1 MVTALDTER
10 MRTAQAGI
18 VVLATRDLEEFFASL
33 DLDKP
38 EIARNALIAFL
49 PMLILRYG
57 QAGATLAANWYDDLR
72 AEEGVKGRFRAR
84 PAEPVEVEVR
94 SEATVRRAMGAAFAL
109 GAASAVG
116 NALAGTAASVAAP
129 AGAPAAGL
137 ILPALVDPVTK
148 MVLEPARETTI
159 LSALADPAA
168 AGWKRITREGSCKF
182 CRMLASKG
190 AVYKQRTVDFAA
202 HGHCNCAAA
211 PSWDKNGPEVD
222 VRAYVA
228 SERLESVRRRAAAGD
243 EKAAAALARHTARVR
258 SYLDEMDD

>member
-1 MVTALDTER
+1 MVTVLDAER

-18 VVLATRDLEEFFASL
+18 VALSTRDLEEFFASL

-38 EIARNALIAFL
+38 DIARNALIAFL

-57 QAGATLAANWYDDLR
+57 QAGATLAANWYDELR
-72 AEEGVKGRFRAR
+72 ADEKVQGRFRAR
-84 PAEPVEVEVR
+84 PAEPTDVEVR
-94 SEATVRRAMGAAFAL
+94 SESTGRRAMGPAFAI
-109 GAASAVG
+109 GAASTVG
-116 NALAGTAASVAAP
+116 LLSTGQP
-129 AGAPAAGL
+129 AGASAAGL
-137 ILPALVDPVTK
+137 VLPALVDPVTK
-148 MVLEPARETTI
+148 YVLEPARETTI

-168 AGWKRITREGSCKF
+168 AGWTRITRAGSCKF

-222 VRAYVA
+222 VRAYAA